1 VSGWDPNLYLRF
13 EAYRTRPARDLLARV
28 DLPEVR
34 FAVDLGC
41 GPGNST
47 GLLVERWPAATITGV
62 DNSEAMLEHAR
73 EAYPNVTWI
82 RTDLADWTP
91 QEPPDLIF
99 ANASFHWVP
108 NHARLLQGLCTH
120 LGPAG
125 ILAFQVPFVE
135 QQPVA
140 EIYRQLISSPKW
152 RVFPPPDERQTVE
165 SPSFYY
171 NVLSKHCRQVEV
183 WETVYH
189 HLLENHEEMVA
200 WYRSTGL
207 RPFLTSLP
215 DDDTRSAFTDELARC
230 YRDQFAPLDDGR
242 VLFPFHRL
250 FVLAAR

>member
-1 VSGWDPNLYLRF
+1 
-13 EAYRTRPARDLLARV
+13 
-28 DLPEVR
+28 
-34 FAVDLGC
+34 
-41 GPGNST
+41 
-47 GLLVERWPAATITGV
+47 
-62 DNSEAMLEHAR
+62 
-73 EAYPNVTWI
+73 
-82 RTDLADWTP
+82 
-91 QEPPDLIF
+91 
-99 ANASFHWVP
+99 VP

-120 LGPAG
+120 LGRAG

-183 WETVYH
+183 RETVYH

-215 DDDTRSAFTDELARC
+215 DDDTRSAFTDELASC
-230 YRDQFAPLDDGR
+230 YRDQFAPLDHGR